1 MAKFKNFIPQ
11 KCTVIR
17 NGQEQ
22 EIEAINLVPGDIVK
36 IKGGDNIPADV
47 RIVECLEMKV
57 NNASLTGESEDLL
70 RKPDFTSENPLETKN
85 LAFFG
90 TSCTTGSGIGVVF
103 KTGEET
109 VIGQIAN
116 LASSAGEETS
126 TLKREI
132 NIFIKYISYMAF
144 TEAAGF
150 FILGFIQGY
159 GWIQNFIFAIGVLVA
174 NVPEGVVA
182 AVTIQLALTAK

>member
-1 MAKFKNFIPQ
+1 MFE
-11 KCTVIR
+11 T
-17 NGQEQ
+17 
-22 EIEAINLVPGDIVK
+22 GD
-36 IKGGDNIPADV
+36 
-47 RIVECLEMKV
+47 R
-57 NNASLTGESEDLL
+57 
-70 RKPDFTSENPLETKN
+70 
-85 LAFFG
+85 
-90 TSCTTGSGIGVVF
+90 
-103 KTGEET
+103 T

-144 TEAAGF
+144 SEALAF